1 MNAYIF
7 TEIREI
13 IKTGGNVRYLTAI
26 LLIALTNSFGAKAQS
41 NLLES
46 VKSNPQEAKDLCIY
60 FRSLNAKGISAN
72 SKQAIKQVSQ
82 KRNLNAIDAEILS
95 TYVIG
100 LNCPD
105 VR

>member
-1 MNAYIF
+1 M
-7 TEIREI
+7 
-13 IKTGGNVRYLTAI
+13 RYLTALI
-26 LLIALTNSFGAKAQS
+26 LITFATAPGANAQS
-41 NLLES
+41 KLLES
-46 VKSNPQEAKDLCIY
+46 VKSNPEEARKLCNH
-60 FRSLNAKGISAN
+60 FKSLNSQGISAS
-72 SKQAIKQVSQ
+72 SKQAISELAQ